1 MTSSFNSTPDKLT
14 VSLSGDLIGGS
25 DAMTFAIELRDKLA
39 HHTPK
44 RVVVDAAQVGF
55 VNSSGLGMLIAARQS
70 TLEHGAE
77 FTLASPAI
85 QLKSLLN
92 VTKLT
97 ELMGAA

>member
-1 MTSSFNSTPDKLT
+1 MTSSFNASADKLS

-25 DAMTFAIELRDKLA
+25 DAMQFSIDFRDKLA

-44 RVVVDAAQVGF
+44 RVVVDASKVGF
-55 VNSSGLGMLIAARQS
+55 VNSSGLGMLIAARQA

-77 FTLASPAI
+77 FTLDSPGS
-85 QLKSLLN
+85 QLKSLLT